1 MNHMLA
7 PRMSRVRP
15 SATGAIS
22 DLARSLS
29 DQGRSI
35 INLGEGELDFDTPAH
50 IKDVAVEALRRGETK
65 YTAVAGTAAMK
76 QAIIRK
82 FHDENGLDYTPA
94 EVIAGTGAKQLIF
107 NALLA
112 TVAEGDEVIV
122 PAPYWVSY
130 PDMVGLA
137 GGTAK
142 IVSCEENNG
151 WKLRAEALEA
161 AITPSTKWLLLNS
174 PGNPSGA
181 LYTRDDLAALAEVL
195 LRHERVMVLA
205 DDIYEHISFTGDFHT
220 LAQVEPRLKDRV
232 LTVNGVSKSFSMTGW
247 RIGFA
252 GGPVWLIG
260 AMQTLQSQSTSNP
273 SSISQAAA
281 VGALTGSKAFLVEWV
296 EVLRQRRD
304 IAAAILQSA
313 PGLRCAVP
321 DGAFYLFVNCAG
333 LVGKKGAGGKA
344 IETDIDLAAYLLD
357 KAGVAVV
364 PGSAFGVPLYFRV
377 AFGVETEQLE
387 LACRRVAD
395 ACAALR

>member
-1 MNHMLA
+1 
-7 PRMSRVRP
+7 MSRVRP

-29 DQGRSI
+29 EQGRSI

-76 QAIIRK
+76 QAIIGK
-82 FHDENGLDYTPA
+82 FRDENGLDYTPA

-220 LAQVEPRLKDRV
+220 LAQVAPRLKDRV

-252 GGPVWLIG
+252 GGPAWLIG

-281 VGALTGSKAFLVEWV
+281 VGALTGSKAFLAEWV

-333 LVGKKGAGGKA
+333 LVGRKGADGKA